1 MMMRRSAAEPRR
13 GGATTVEMAAVLS
26 VLVLF
31 FFSVFEYGR
40 YVMIENVLINAA
52 REGCRYALV
61 NCQSATVVSDTQNV
75 VIQKMAGL
83 SNQLTGFAVTVF
95 PTNNPANALSTTNPD
110 DPITCSAT
118 GTLKALFPAL
128 PFIPSSF
135 QMTTSTIMVC
145 EGN

>member
-1 MMMRRSAAEPRR
+1 MTTRQTSCRPAR
-13 GGATTVEMAAVLS
+13 GGATVVEMAAVLS

-31 FFSVFEYGR
+31 LFSVFEYGR
-40 YVMIENVLINAA
+40 YVMIENLLINAV

-61 NCQSATVVSDTQNV
+61 HCQDITVATDVQTVVT
-75 VIQKMAGL
+75 QKMAGL
-83 SNQLTGFAVTVF
+83 NSQLTGFTVTAY
-95 PTNNPANALSTTNPD
+95 PTNNPSAALNTTNPD
-110 DPITCSAT
+110 DPITVSGT

-135 QMTTSTIMVC
+135 TMTSSTVMVC

>member
-1 MMMRRSAAEPRR
+1 MMMRPIKRQSR
-13 GGATTVEMAAVLS
+13 GAATTVEMAAVLS

-31 FFSVFEYGR
+31 VFSVFEYGR
-40 YVMIENVLINAA
+40 YVMIENVLVNAA

-61 NCQSATVVSDTQNV
+61 HCQDVTVVSDTQAV

-83 SNQLTGFAVTVF
+83 NSQLTNFTVTAY
-95 PTNNPANALSTTNPD
+95 PTNSPASALNTTNPD
-110 DPITCSAT
+110 DPITVSAT

-135 QMTTSTIMVC
+135 SMTTATVMVC

>member
-1 MMMRRSAAEPRR
+1 MTMRRTAEPRR

-31 FFSVFEYGR
+31 LFSVFEYGR

-83 SNQLTGFAVTVF
+83 NSQLTNFTVTVF

-118 GTLKALFPAL
+118 GTLKAMFSGFAVHPVFVLDDYFDDHG
-128 PFIPSSF
+128 
-135 QMTTSTIMVC
+135 V
-145 EGN
+145 